1 MLSLDWRLACNAR
14 AGHPAQTFVM
24 VASPLAIVASP
35 LAMVASPL
43 AMVAAPSVIVASPVH
58 FIATA
63 YPYTPHTLLEMTSFF
78 WESGIRYLPC
88 FFPSLFYVYCITLMV
103 PGDRLFCAMLSVQ
116 KRWPWYASTL

>member
-24 VASPLAIVASP
+24 VASPLAI
-35 LAMVASPL
+35 VASPL

-88 FFPSLFYVYCITLMV
+88 FFPSLFYVYNPYGSWRSPVLCDAFRTKTVALV
-103 PGDRLFCAMLSVQ
+103 C
-116 KRWPWYASTL
+116 